1 MGNFSYFIKGG
12 ETFITICLSI
22 AVRLFWTF
30 RPNCLLFMYLL
41 LPSEWCIC
49 DSYHSQWI
57 VNCL

>member
-49 DSYHSQWI
+49 DSYHSQ
-57 VNCL
+57 